1 MSTARP
7 SSSSRQSP
15 RQSPR
20 QATQPGMVRW
30 LSVRYPLASPPGL
43 SLDRFSRQA
52 GLHPEMA
59 RRFVAL
65 GLLRASRD
73 AAGNLRFEPTQL
85 AAVARIQRLRV
96 GLSLNYAAIGLVV
109 DLLDRIDQLE
119 AALQRSGGAEGM
131 RPSGRTRV
139 RPSTQPRVKE

>member
-1 MSTARP
+1 MSAAHP
-7 SSSSRQSP
+7 SPPPSP
-15 RQSPR
+15 RRAAAESGPIR
-20 QATQPGMVRW
+20 RVR
-30 LSVRYPLASPPGL
+30 VRYPLASPPGL
-43 SLDRFSRQA
+43 SLDSFSRQA
-52 GLHPEMA
+52 GLHPELA

-73 AAGNLRFEPTQL
+73 AAGNLWFEPTQL
-85 AAVARIQRLRV
+85 AAVARIQRLRA

-119 AALQRSGGAEGM
+119 AALQRSGGAGDT